1 MAGGGWASERM
12 NSPCQAAD
20 TALKRSSRSSRSKR
34 LRNKKMPL
42 LLNRDQLKPLLDLTK
57 AIELIEDVHKQQ
69 ANGEVVPHAPYHIP
83 VGDRSGLRVVSGA
96 VLGLRRVGV
105 RLGPNSGLGGG
116 DKMYALLFDT
126 ESGELLAFMGFPFG
140 TLRTAAVVAIA
151 AKHMARE
158 DSKRLG
164 LFGVGRNAFGILKA
178 LLTVRPIG
186 EIFVSSRDPQ
196 RRKKFCEEGE
206 QVLGIS
212 VRGVDEPEQAVR
224 GMDVVLTATNS
235 LTPIFPAGWVEPGTH
250 VSSMGKPTELS
261 RDLHLKANRIVV
273 GSQEQERNYGDRSAA
288 LPLVELTAEGKLSW
302 SRIAELGEL
311 VAGQTPGRASRD
323 EINIFRESQGGYGD
337 VAFAGWLYE
346 EAKRRGLGKQ
356 MDL

>member
-1 MAGGGWASERM
+1 
-12 NSPCQAAD
+12 
-20 TALKRSSRSSRSKR
+20 
-34 LRNKKMPL
+34 MPL
-42 LLNRDQLKPLLDLTK
+42 LLSRDELKPLLDLPK

-69 ANGEVVPHAPYHIP
+69 ADGKVVPHAPYHIP
-83 VGDRSGLRVVSGA
+83 VGGRSGLRIVSGA
-96 VLGLRRVGV
+96 VLGSRRVGV

-158 DSKRLG
+158 DSSRLG

-178 LLTVRPIG
+178 LRTVRPIR
-186 EIFVSSRDPQ
+186 EIFVSSRDAQ

-206 QVLGIS
+206 QLLGIS
-212 VRGVDEPEQAVR
+212 VRGVDESEQAVR

-235 LTPIFPAGWVEPGTH
+235 LTPIFPAEWIEPGTH

-261 RDLHLKANRIVV
+261 RELHLKVHRIVV

-288 LPLVELTAEGKLSW
+288 LPLVELVAEGKLSW
-302 SRIAELGEL
+302 SRIAELGE
-311 VAGQTPGRASRD
+311 VIAGQAPGRRDRD

-337 VAFAGWLYE
+337 VAFATWLYE
-346 EAKRRGLGKQ
+346 EAVRRGIGKQ

>member
-1 MAGGGWASERM
+1 
-12 NSPCQAAD
+12 
-20 TALKRSSRSSRSKR
+20 
-34 LRNKKMPL
+34 MPL
-42 LLNRDQLKPLLDLTK
+42 LLNRDELKPLLDLNK
-57 AIELIEDVHKQQ
+57 AIELIEDVHRQQ
-69 ANGEVVPHAPYHIP
+69 ADGKVVPHAPYHIP
-83 VGDRSGLRVVSGA
+83 VGGRSGLRVVSGA
-96 VLGLRRVGV
+96 LLGSRRVGV

-116 DKMYALLFDT
+116 DKMYALLFDAD
-126 ESGELLAFMGFPFG
+126 SGELLAFMGFPFG

-158 DSKRLG
+158 DSRRLG

-178 LLTVRPIG
+178 LLTVRPIK
-186 EIFVSSRDPQ
+186 EIVVSSRDSA

-206 QVLGIS
+206 QLLGVT
-212 VRGVDEPEQAVR
+212 VRGVDNPEEAVR

-235 LTPIFPAGWVEPGTH
+235 LAPIFPEDWVEPGTQ

-261 RDLHLKANRIVV
+261 RGLHLKADRIVV

-302 SRIAELGEL
+302 SRIPELGE
-311 VAGQTPGRASRD
+311 VIAGQVSGRGSRE

-337 VAFAGWLYE
+337 MAFAAWLYE
-346 EAKRRGLGKQ
+346 EAKRRGLGKP